1 MSYFIWTGKI
11 WDKTRIIRHERALQ
25 LKETICDKCIQ
36 GRKSMRPV
44 LEMVSICRDSP
55 ETVCVNS
62 TTGGTWKKWCRDLF
76 QVSSGERQLS
86 VPAIIG
92 VWPKPNVW
100 QSKESEESGLRLITE
115 ERQYNNIVSSQTT
128 SLNFGLGYFIS
139 LST

>member
-1 MSYFIWTGKI
+1 MDGP
-11 WDKTRIIRHERALQ
+11 LQ

-55 ETVCVNS
+55 ETVCVNT
-62 TTGGTWKKWCRDLF
+62 TTGGTWKKWCRDLH

-92 VWPKPNVW
+92 V
-100 QSKESEESGLRLITE
+100 
-115 ERQYNNIVSSQTT
+115 
-128 SLNFGLGYFIS
+128 
-139 LST
+139 